1 MLFGGPVVGPGGVEE
16 DPPGVSALPLPVW
29 GDAKGQGEDSLGGGV
44 PCFSRSL
51 SMDGVRA
58 CVSSGFLWGWVGVGV
73 HGCACV
79 EPWGPCC
86 NLGLNLRLQP
96 SGSYSLTSSSIWLPS
111 TFFLAAPAA

>member
-58 CVSSGFLWGWVGVGV
+58 CVSSGFLWGWLGVGV

-79 EPWGPCC
+79 EPWHDQLPLAMGCS
-86 NLGLNLRLQP
+86 GLFKI
-96 SGSYSLTSSSIWLPS
+96 SSHVQKMEVSIPRKHL
-111 TFFLAAPAA
+111 LKMA